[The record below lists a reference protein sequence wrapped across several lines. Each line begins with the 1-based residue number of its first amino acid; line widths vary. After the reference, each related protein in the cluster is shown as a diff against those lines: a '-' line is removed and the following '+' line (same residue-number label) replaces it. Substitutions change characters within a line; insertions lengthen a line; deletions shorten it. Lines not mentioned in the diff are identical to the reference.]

1 MRLSCV
7 DMLNRRVCFKR
18 SVLPQ
23 AVPFL
28 VALCLMLF
36 ALPVAAQ
43 STTSTQETFLAYRCE
58 FEATTNQAMIFA
70 ALTDTNGLPLPRS
83 SYEVSLG
90 TPTMA
95 EVPPQRITV
104 TQQTRRPPLRMVIVL
119 DTTDTMPIIDIV
131 TAISTQLV
139 PKLDVNDQVAF
150 IAVDSEITTTTVF
163 YIDKNRLINEHMLA
177 LVPHSGDNR
186 VFDAVSQA
194 VNDLGAA
201 ENSRQVV
208 LFITDSARR
217 DGADQATV
225 SEIGTLARGNKTQ
238 IYPIGIHLWDDPNN
252 DELLLIAS
260 ASQGYGWIYDEET
273 RSNAAAGT
281 AVGDRL
287 NQLVDTLNSEIV
299 IGVDMR
305 EQVPDAQ
312 NQVRFDVFV
321 KLGNGVTLDGQIS
334 CPLEVLNHSIAF
346 NETQPTSL
354 TTTEPVDITV
364 VPVSD
369 LPPEEISIVF
379 RVNDE
384 PVQNGDSRV
393 FTFNTPS
400 YEPGDYVVTAQLRD
414 TNDNILATTETGV
427 TISSLQDIQLTPG
440 EGSLADLALPLT
452 LLVRGNPNANL
463 PNAQF
468 RINRQ
473 ADSSLV
479 YPLAAGNA
487 PFTNGVATLAIP
499 NLKAEVER
507 LFPDIKEGEALDIR
521 ASVLGLNGI
530 SLAETDLPLS
540 FRYYNAPAPVVVG
553 GDGIPVRPLTPVEA
567 FFASIPQIVLISAA
581 LAFALLLLNLIVFF
595 RVGRARVRRMIFSP
609 DTTEMSNR
617 LMALTVRR
625 DNLKQTIV
633 LTKRTM
639 TLGRGSS
646 NDVNLGDDTN
656 ISREH
661 AVVMWRRGHWYYTH
675 RKPRLRTRID
685 GRRLTG
691 YVLRELDPVTELEMG
706 ETRVFF
712 HSANQQDVSEL
723 TKTNL

>member
-1 MRLSCV
+1 MRLSRLV
-7 DMLNRRVCFKR
+7 LLNRLACLKTQERL
-18 SVLPQ
+18 LP
-23 AVPFL
+23 V
-28 VALCLMLF
+28 VVGLCLMLF
-36 ALPVAAQ
+36 APLVSAQ

-58 FEATTNQAMIFA
+58 FEPTTNQAMIYA
-70 ALTDTNGLPLPRS
+70 SLTDTNGLPMPRS
-83 SYEVSLG
+83 SYEVGLSS
-90 TPTMA
+90 PTMA

-104 TQQTRRPPLRMVIVL
+104 SQQTRRPPLRMVIVM

-131 TAISTQLV
+131 TAISTQLM

-150 IAVDSEITTTTVF
+150 IAADAQIDPTTPF
-163 YIDKNRLINEHMLA
+163 YIDKNRLINEHMLDLA
-177 LVPHSGDNR
+177 PRTGDNR
-186 VFDAVSQA
+186 VFDGVAQA

-201 ENSRQVV
+201 ENARQVV

-217 DGADQATV
+217 PGVDQATV

-252 DELLLIAS
+252 DELLLLAS
-260 ASQGYGWIYDEET
+260 ATQGYGWIYDEET
-273 RSNAAAGT
+273 RSNASAGT
-281 AVGDRL
+281 AVGERL
-287 NQLVDTLNSEIV
+287 NRLVDTLNSEIV

-312 NQVRFDVFV
+312 NQVRFDVFIR
-321 KLGNGVTLDGQIS
+321 LENGVTVDDQIS
-334 CPLEVLNHSIAF
+334 CPIETLNHSIGF
-346 NETQPTSL
+346 QEGQQTSI

-369 LPPEEISIVF
+369 LPPEDISIVF
-379 RVNDE
+379 RVDDE
-384 PVQNGDSRV
+384 PVQSGDSRV

-400 YEPGDYVVTAQLRD
+400 YEPGEYTVTAQLRD
-414 TNDNILATTETGV
+414 TNDNILATTETAI
-427 TISSLQDIQLTPG
+427 TISSLQNIKLDMG
-440 EGSLADLALPLT
+440 EGSLADLALPLS
-452 LLVRGNPNANL
+452 LVVTGNPNADL

-473 ADSSLV
+473 SDPSLV
-479 YPLAAGNA
+479 YPLAGGNA
-487 PFTNGVATLAIP
+487 PFRNGVATLEIP

-507 LFPDIKEGEALDIR
+507 LFPDIREQETLEIR
-521 ASVLGLNGI
+521 AIVPGLNGVT
-530 SLAETDLPLS
+530 LAESDPPMV
-540 FRYYNAPAPVVVG
+540 FRYQSAAPVASGV
-553 GDGIPVRPLTPVEA
+553 IAPTRTLTPVEA

-581 LAFALLLLNLIVFF
+581 ISFALFLLNLILFF
-595 RVGRARVRRMIFSP
+595 RVGRARVRRMIFAP
-609 DTTEMSNR
+609 DTSEMSSR

-661 AVVMWRRGHWYYTH
+661 AVVMWRRGRWYYTH

-685 GRRLTG
+685 GKRISG
-691 YVLRELDPVTELEMG
+691 YVLRELEPVTELEMG